1 MAAVPSA
8 AFQVEAAVIGAG
20 VIGLAIAR
28 SLAMAGKEV
37 IILDRAGTIGS
48 ETSSRNSE
56 VIHAGLYY
64 PQASLKARFCVEG
77 KLALYE
83 YCQSRSIPY
92 QKCGKL
98 IVATQKEQLETK
110 ILDLQQKAVQ
120 NGVLDTRILT
130 TKEDVQ
136 VLEPNIQ
143 AVGALWSPSTG
154 VINSHSFMLSL
165 LADAEDHGATLA
177 TVVNSAGLWAHQV
190 AQSIHHYNNHNCWS
204 IPRQYFAKGNYFQ
217 LEGCNSSKNPFT
229 HLVYPI
235 PEPGGLG
242 VHATMDWS
250 GQSVK
255 FGPDV
260 EWIDVTTT
268 TEPDGID
275 LMPHPQRAQGFYE
288 QIRKYWPD
296 LPDNSLIPDYA
307 GIRPKL
313 HHPSLDIDHGAA
325 APFHDFYIAGPEQH
339 GVPGLIHLFGM
350 ESPGLTSSIAI
361 GDYITQQVQSW
372 K

>member
-20 VIGLAIAR
+20 VIGLALQKLGHGRQGSDYSGSSGDYWLWWVLFIP
-28 SLAMAGKEV
+28 LYLVMIV
-37 IILDRAGTIGS
+37 IVSFYVTF
-48 ETSSRNSE
+48 TSPLTYCMSCYMVKIRDIISKLE
-56 VIHAGLYY
+56 VIHLDSISTSIS
-64 PQASLKARFCVEG
+64 QARFCVGETT
-77 KLALYE
+77 LYE

-177 TVVNSAGLWAHQV
+177 LHSKLNTDFTTTACSTGTGMDRRELAGLWAHQV
-190 AQSIHHYNNHNCWS
+190 AQSIHHYNNHNCC

-260 EWIDVTTT
+260 EWIDVK
-268 TEPDGID
+268 
-275 LMPHPQRAQGFYE
+275 PQQNRTA
-288 QIRKYWPD
+288 
-296 LPDNSLIPDYA
+296 
-307 GIRPKL
+307 
-313 HHPSLDIDHGAA
+313 
-325 APFHDFYIAGPEQH
+325 
-339 GVPGLIHLFGM
+339 
-350 ESPGLTSSIAI
+350 LT
-361 GDYITQQVQSW
+361 
-372 K
+372 